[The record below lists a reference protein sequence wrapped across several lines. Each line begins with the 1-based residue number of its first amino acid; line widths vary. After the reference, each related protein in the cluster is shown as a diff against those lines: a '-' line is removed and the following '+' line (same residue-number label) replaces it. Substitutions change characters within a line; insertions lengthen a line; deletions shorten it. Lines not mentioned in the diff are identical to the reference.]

1 MRKYINTL
9 FMGLLIA
16 ASITSCSEE
25 QGTNPGE
32 DSRPAV
38 IIYQYAPGEG
48 YNADNDIKLRIS
60 ANSQTQ
66 EAYYLCEL
74 TSEKA
79 DFIEINGEAAYM
91 DQVTEKGIKLEE
103 ISGTS
108 NQDVV
113 VTGLIGDYT
122 ITAVAV
128 KVIPKQR
135 LKVLFMVFSGMS
147 LEKVRTTLVCL
158 MQLLQ

>member
-1 MRKYINTL
+1 MRTY
-9 FMGLLIA
+9 FG
-16 ASITSCSEE
+16 
-25 QGTNPGE
+25 
-32 DSRPAV
+32 
-38 IIYQYAPGEG
+38 
-48 YNADNDIKLRIS
+48 
-60 ANSQTQ
+60 
-66 EAYYLCEL
+66 
-74 TSEKA
+74 KA

-128 KVIPKQR
+128 KGNTKTAFESS
-135 LKVLFMVFSGMS
+135 FMVFSGMS

>member
-1 MRKYINTL
+1 
-9 FMGLLIA
+9 
-16 ASITSCSEE
+16 
-25 QGTNPGE
+25 
-32 DSRPAV
+32 
-38 IIYQYAPGEG
+38 
-48 YNADNDIKLRIS
+48 
-60 ANSQTQ
+60 
-66 EAYYLCEL
+66 
-74 TSEKA
+74 
-79 DFIEINGEAAYM
+79 M
-91 DQVTEKGIKLEE
+91 DQGTEKGIKLEE